1 MTLPAAGTP
10 HNCLL
15 FALSR
20 NSAAL
25 VTCADL
31 WPLSPA
37 DLNLLAA
44 LALPLWIFLDLHL
57 PHTPCQTDVQSR
69 RHSLS

>member
-1 MTLPAAGTP
+1 MTLPAAGTL
-10 HNCLL
+10 HKCLL
-15 FALSR
+15 FALSP

-44 LALPLWIFLDLHL
+44 LALPLWISPDFHL
-57 PHTPCQTDVQSR
+57 PHTPCQTDVQSKP
-69 RHSLS
+69 SALL